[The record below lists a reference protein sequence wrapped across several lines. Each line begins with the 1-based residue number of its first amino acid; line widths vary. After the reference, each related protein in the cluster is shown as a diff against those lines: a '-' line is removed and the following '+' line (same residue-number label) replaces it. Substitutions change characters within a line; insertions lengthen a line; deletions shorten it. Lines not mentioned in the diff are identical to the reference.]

1 MAEKVNLNKSYL
13 KSREF
18 KETVD
23 TTFKYFAKPVPVQD
37 PDTIEELFRL
47 YNKLF
52 FEIPVTGIN
61 SHQYLVA
68 KSSELYTAPQ
78 VSEEIQPLLDEVAD
92 LRTRLLQANE
102 QILQLSQQVNNG

>member
-1 MAEKVNLNKSYL
+1 MAEKLNLNKSYL
-13 KSREF
+13 KNREF

-23 TTFKYFAKPVPVQD
+23 TAFKHFAKPVPVQD

-52 FEIPVTGIN
+52 FQIPATGIN
-61 SHQYLVA
+61 SHQYLVT

-78 VSEEIQPLLDEVAD
+78 INEEIQPLLDEVAD
-92 LRTRLLQANE
+92 LRARLLQANE